1 MRNLFKK
8 SDPISTLGKVKI
20 VAKMLRRLQDRVDRI
35 EIEVDLL
42 TKANH
47 EMAKTIKKSRYKEG

>member
-1 MRNLFKK
+1 MANLFKK
-8 SDPISTLGKVKI
+8 SDPTTALSKVRI
-20 VAKMLRRLQDRVDRI
+20 LAKMLRRLLDREDRI

-47 EMAKTIKKSRYKEG
+47 AMAKTIKKNRYKED